1 MRFNISAFT
10 HTGTHRR
17 MNQDRILAQDT
28 ILSQGSF
35 DASDRN
41 YCFCFVADGI
51 GGGPA
56 GDFAAQF
63 VLEQI
68 HARISP
74 DIEHSAKEIHTIM
87 HAINRELI
95 QICNADMALDGA
107 GTTLVGLIVHGEKFH
122 LLNAGDSPAWILR
135 NGNLLQITQDHV
147 LSPFMQN
154 SPITSYFGGHE
165 SGLNLEF
172 SNLLQSIVPGD
183 VFVIT
188 SDGLLKALELGQLK
202 AILLNSKP
210 LAEKSAFMLKKSLES
225 GAEDNLAVILIEVL
239 SEKTDQT
246 TIPQEI

>member
-17 MNQDRILAQDT
+17 MNQDRVLAQDT
-28 ILSQGSF
+28 ILNLGSF
-35 DASDRN
+35 VATDSN

-68 HARISP
+68 RARISS
-74 DIEHSAKEIHTIM
+74 DTWHSAKEIHTLM
-87 HAINRELI
+87 HAINTELI
-95 QICNADMALDGA
+95 QLCNADIALYGA

-165 SGLNLEF
+165 SGLKLEF
-172 SNLLQSIVPGD
+172 SHMLKSIMPGD

-188 SDGLLKALELGQLK
+188 SDGLLKALELNQLK
-202 AILLNSKP
+202 SILLNSKP

-239 SEKTDQT
+239 PEKVTEKK
-246 TIPQEI
+246 IA